1 MFLVQERLVLRR
13 PRLIRN
19 LPVDGVYDRAADHR
33 ALAADG
39 NVLGAVSLGI
49 LDAVRDDVAC
59 LRPRARDVWLT
70 VSRLRRLPV
79 RILLRRVPR
88 IDPARWGWILRRGRR
103 TLRGDAHSAGSEH
116 RSRNDR
122 RDNDSEPRSRHTAS

>member
-19 LPVDGVYDRAADHR
+19 LPVDGIDDRSADHC

-39 NVLGAVSLGI
+39 DVLGAVGLGI
-49 LDAVRDDVAC
+49 LDAVGDDVAR
-59 LRPRARDVWLT
+59 LRPRSRDVWLT
-70 VSRLRRLPV
+70 VSRLWRLPV

-103 TLRGDAHSAGSEH
+103 ALSGDGPGAG
-116 RSRNDR
+116 R
-122 RDNDSEPRSRHTAS
+122 